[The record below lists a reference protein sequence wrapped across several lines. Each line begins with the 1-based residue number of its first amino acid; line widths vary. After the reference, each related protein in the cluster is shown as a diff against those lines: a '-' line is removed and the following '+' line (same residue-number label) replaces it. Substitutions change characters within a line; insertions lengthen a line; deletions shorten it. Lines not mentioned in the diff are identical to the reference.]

1 MTEIQIEKNV
11 QKGIQ
16 IEKNIAIPS
25 RFANK
30 VKRQGRA
37 VKWNWPLSKMEIGD
51 SIYVPINEFSQ
62 TVQDGKDHV
71 THHCNN
77 AIRMQVMRKT
87 VSKSFKFSARQIKEG
102 RKIVGARVWR
112 IA

>member
-1 MTEIQIEKNV
+1 MTEIQIEKNI
-11 QKGIQ
+11 QNGIN

-25 RFANK
+25 RGAHK
-30 VKRQGRA
+30 VKKQGRA
-37 VKWNWPLSKMEIGD
+37 IKWNWPLAKMEVGD
-51 SIYVPINEFSQ
+51 SIYVPITEFSLK
-62 TVQDGKDHV
+62 VQEGKDHI

-77 AIRMQVMRKT
+77 AVRMQVNRKT

-102 RKIVGARVWR
+102 RKVVGARVWR